1 MKKVILISGKGR
13 HGKDSTAEA
22 LRRRYEEEGKRV
34 LIYHFADPLK
44 MICENAYHWTR
55 GDKGPVG
62 RTILQH
68 TGDIYRSNKS
78 DCWVKIAKEFVLGCP
93 EEVVIIP
100 DCRYPNETNVA
111 DKEEIITL
119 FVNRPVENDLTE
131 EQRKHSSENAMND
144 YDFDFYIENDGTL
157 EDLEDLSFKLYE
169 LIEQRYKERGV

>member
-1 MKKVILISGKGR
+1 M
-13 HGKDSTAEA
+13 
-22 LRRRYEEEGKRV
+22 
-34 LIYHFADPLK
+34 
-44 MICENAYHWTR
+44 
-55 GDKGPVG
+55 
-62 RTILQH
+62 
-68 TGDIYRSNKS
+68 
-78 DCWVKIAKEFVLGCP
+78 KIAKEFVLGCP

-111 DKEEIITL
+111 DKNEIITL
-119 FVNRPVENDLTE
+119 FVNRPIENDLTE